1 MAKSEITSNNSSPKK
16 YSCIFFDLDHTLW
29 DYETNSRETLVE
41 LYHQF
46 NLMGKGVSSCE
57 NFTTQF
63 TSINTRLWELYD
75 KGLVGSE
82 VIRKDRFKQ
91 ILEAFNV
98 RDEKLCD
105 DLSFHYLDLCPR
117 KANLMPHALEVLD
130 YLSVH
135 YKLSVITNGFDEI
148 QNMKLQSTNLL
159 PYFDHIIT
167 SQRAG
172 CRKPSCE
179 IFNFALTCNGIKNHQ
194 AIMVGDNLITD
205 IGGAC
210 NAYIDAVF
218 YNPEKIA
225 SHGQYAH
232 EIHSLAELREIL

>member
-1 MAKSEITSNNSSPKK
+1 MAKSEMMRNGNEPKK

-29 DYETNSRETLVE
+29 DYETNSRETLVD
-41 LYHQF
+41 LYHHYD
-46 NLMGKGVSSCE
+46 LVAKGVSSCDE
-57 NFTTQF
+57 FTAQF
-63 TSINTRLWELYD
+63 SIVNTKLWDLYD
-75 KGLVGSE
+75 RGIIGSE
-82 VIRKDRFKQ
+82 VIRKERFKQ
-91 ILEAFNV
+91 ILQTFKISE
-98 RDEKLCD
+98 EKLCE
-105 DLSFHYLDLCPR
+105 DLSFNYLEQCPR
-117 KANLMPHALEVLD
+117 KGHLMPYAKEVLD

-148 QNMKLQSTNLL
+148 QNMKMQSTNLL

-179 IFNFALTCNGIKNHQ
+179 IFNFALTCNGIKNYQ

-225 SHGQYAH
+225 NDGMYAH
-232 EIHSLAELREIL
+232 EIHSLSELRELL

>member
-1 MAKSEITSNNSSPKK
+1 MAKSEMMRNGNEPKK

-29 DYETNSRETLVE
+29 DYETNSRETLVD
-41 LYHQF
+41 LYRHYD
-46 NLMGKGVSSCE
+46 LIGKGISSCDE
-57 NFTTQF
+57 FTAQF
-63 TSINTRLWELYD
+63 SIVNTKLWDLYD
-75 KGLVGSE
+75 RGVVGSE
-82 VIRKDRFKQ
+82 VIRKERFKQ
-91 ILEAFNV
+91 ILQAFKISE
-98 RDEKLCD
+98 EKLCE
-105 DLSFHYLDLCPR
+105 DLSFNYLEQCPR
-117 KANLMPHALEVLD
+117 KGHLMPYAKEVLD

-148 QNMKLQSTNLL
+148 QNMKMQSTNLL
-159 PYFDHIIT
+159 HYFDHIIT

-218 YNPEKIA
+218 FNPEKIA
-225 SHGQYAH
+225 NEGMYAH
-232 EIHSLAELREIL
+232 EIHSLSELRELL